1 MSDSPHWNLYLAR
14 LRRVHLRF
22 HALFLAVA
30 VIVLFLSTSRPG
42 EEAIGYGIL
51 AVAVLLASV
60 LAHEAGHCCAALR
73 VGGSAEQVM
82 IGPLGGLAFPEL
94 PREPHAEFF
103 TALAG
108 PIVNLAIVLLTLP
121 VLLVTGVGVL
131 DLLSPLQPTGL
142 IQGPWWAVSLKLAFW
157 INWLMLLVNLLPAFP
172 FDGAR
177 VLRALLWPAVDYRGA
192 TLVAVRTTKLTA
204 IGVCVL
210 AWLVGDVQSA
220 EVLPAW
226 VPLALFAVFVY
237 TSGSAEAARLEEADW
252 EEELFSYDFS
262 QGYTSLEQT
271 IEPPRKPAGSPVRR
285 WLQNRRELRRRK
297 RRQQEQEEERQV
309 DAVLVRLHETGLEG
323 LTAKE
328 RALLHR
334 VSARY
339 RNRQGS

>member
-1 MSDSPHWNLYLAR
+1 MSDPSHWNLYLAR

-22 HALFLAVA
+22 HALFFAVA
-30 VIVLFLSTSRPG
+30 VIALFLSTSHPG
-42 EEAIGYGIL
+42 EEAIGYGL
-51 AVAVLLASV
+51 LTVAVLLASV
-60 LAHEAGHCCAALR
+60 LAHEAGHCLVALR
-73 VGGSAEQVM
+73 VGGSAEQVI

-94 PREPHAEFF
+94 PREPQAEFF

-108 PIVNLAIVLLTLP
+108 PIVNLAIVMLTLP
-121 VLLVTGVGVL
+121 VLLVAQLGIL

-177 VLRALLWPAVDYRGA
+177 VLRALLWPALDYRSA

-204 IGVCVL
+204 MGVCVL
-210 AWLVGDVQSA
+210 AWAVSDVKSA

-237 TSGSAEAARLEEADW
+237 SRGSAEATRLEEADW

-262 QGYTSLEQT
+262 QGYTSLERT
-271 IEPPRKPAGSPVRR
+271 VDPPRRPAGSPVRR
-285 WLQNRRELRRRK
+285 WLENRREMRHRK
-297 RRQQEQEEERQV
+297 RRRQEQEEERQV
-309 DAVLVRLHETGLEG
+309 DAILVRLHESGLEG